1 MICVDSTTQLIKLS
15 PVCDRSISHAGLL
28 WNNVPPECLKFL
40 DPLHTSHSPQPSLSG
55 PLYHFPFNLCQ
66 QLLLMVSL
74 SNQILFFTRYLWTGS
89 KCRQAGS
96 LRSRALEFDFS
107 CHDFLKNWTLRN
119 TRLSEPVT
127 DKDM

>member
-1 MICVDSTTQLIKLS
+1 MLKILRSPPYLAFTTTIF
-15 PVCDRSISHAGLL
+15 VRALL
-28 WNNVPPECLKFL
+28 
-40 DPLHTSHSPQPSLSG
+40 SLSFQPMSTAAAYG
-55 PLYHFPFNLCQ
+55 
-66 QLLLMVSL
+66 L